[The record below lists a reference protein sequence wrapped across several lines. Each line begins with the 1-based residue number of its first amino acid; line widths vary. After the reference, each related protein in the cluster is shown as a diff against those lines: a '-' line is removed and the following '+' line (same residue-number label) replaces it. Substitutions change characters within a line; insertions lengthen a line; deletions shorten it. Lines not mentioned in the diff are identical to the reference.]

1 MAVVFTHHIKNF
13 SCGGWGHPP
22 RQNDANINSD
32 GTLIVITTTK
42 GKVELRKDNG
52 HMVRIMSSDA
62 VSARFSGTD
71 IVITTAKGKTE
82 IRKENGNLIRVF

>member
-1 MAVVFTHHIKNF
+1 
-13 SCGGWGHPP
+13 
-22 RQNDANINSD
+22 
-32 GTLIVITTTK
+32 
-42 GKVELRKDNG
+42 
-52 HMVRIMSSDA
+52 MSNDA